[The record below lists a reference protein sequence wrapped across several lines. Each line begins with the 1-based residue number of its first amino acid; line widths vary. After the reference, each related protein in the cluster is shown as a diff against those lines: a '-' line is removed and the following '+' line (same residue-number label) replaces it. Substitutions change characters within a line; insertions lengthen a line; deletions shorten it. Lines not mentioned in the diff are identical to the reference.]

1 MCNISTNISTNI
13 SPVGAVSDRKNEEI
27 HTPGSRR
34 LFLKMAAGSALAL
47 GIAGAAGRMASAAP
61 VKMPPLPENVMTA
74 NAALERLM
82 AGNQRYVSGQSTPL
96 NFAKDRAAL
105 VRGQNPYASVLS
117 CSDSRVGPEFCFD
130 EQRGDLFVARVA
142 GNYLTTDFVATLE
155 YAAAVL
161 HTPLIMVLGHESCGA
176 VAAAIDAV
184 DKNEQF
190 PGHIQSMASALAP
203 AVRAAKN
210 MPGERF
216 DNVVKMNVI
225 RNVDKLK
232 NQAPILSRLVADK
245 KIRVVGGVYSLKT
258 GRVEL
263 VT

>member
-1 MCNISTNISTNI
+1 MSVAGMAGKS
-13 SPVGAVSDRKNEEI
+13 AYAA
-27 HTPGSRR
+27 
-34 LFLKMAAGSALAL
+34 KM
-47 GIAGAAGRMASAAP
+47 
-61 VKMPPLPENVMTA
+61 KMPPLPENVISA
-74 NAALERLM
+74 DAALERLM
-82 AGNQRYVSGQSTPL
+82 TGNQRYVSGQSTPL
-96 NFAKDRAAL
+96 DFAKDRAAL
-105 VRGQNPYASVLS
+105 VRGQNPYAAILS

-155 YAAAVL
+155 YATAVL

-184 DKNEQF
+184 DKHEQF
-190 PGHIQSMASALAP
+190 PGHIQAMASALAP

-216 DNVVKMNVI
+216 ENAVRMNVI

-232 NQAPILSRLVADK
+232 NQPPILSRLVREG

-258 GRVEL
+258 GKVDL
-263 VT
+263 VA

>member
-1 MCNISTNISTNI
+1 MSNIKTGNDQKGGKTQGDSS
-13 SPVGAVSDRKNEEI
+13 G
-27 HTPGSRR
+27 RR
-34 LFLKMAAGSALAL
+34 SFLRLAASSALGL
-47 GIAGAAGRMASAAP
+47 GIAGTAGRRAFAAKM
-61 VKMPPLPENVMTA
+61 KMPPLPENVITA
-74 NAALERLM
+74 DAALERLM
-82 AGNQRYVSGQSTPL
+82 AGNQRYVSSQSSPL
-96 NFAKDRAAL
+96 DFGRDRAAL
-105 VRGQNPYASVLS
+105 VRGQNPYAAILS

-190 PGHIQSMASALAP
+190 PGHIQAMASALAP
-203 AVRAAKN
+203 AVRASKN

-232 NQAPILSRLVADK
+232 NQPPILSRLVAGK
-245 KIRVVGGVYSLKT
+245 KIRVIGGVYSLKT
-258 GRVEL
+258 GKVDL
-263 VT
+263 VV